1 MVWWNGILF
10 SVKMFKLRE
19 SAHTHNAIVGSVV
32 VARRSLILN
41 PAPHPDQPGGFMD
54 PSQYHQEYRAYMEF
68 ALQRFLIEQRGFTEY
83 DAKTKVMQDF
93 EEVEREARAAGYL

>member
-1 MVWWNGILF
+1 MRLSTIPLYWVQRF
-10 SVKMFKLRE
+10 
-19 SAHTHNAIVGSVV
+19 TPP
-32 VARRSLILN
+32 N
-41 PAPHPDQPGGFMD
+41 PETFMD

-93 EEVEREARAAGYL
+93 EEVEREAREAGYL